1 MLPHI
6 IFGVRGKLPPSP
18 YPKGDGGKGV
28 GVLLTPPSCRIL
40 GVGEGR
46 QLSPA
51 LPLPRIQRQH
61 PYPFIMGF
69 FPLWGEATWRRG
81 KGGVRGRQLSPALP
95 LPRIQRQHPY
105 PFIMGF
111 FPLWGEA
118 TWRRGKGGVRQLSPY
133 PKGEG
138 WERQLGG
145 GGVGGNFPQHPFIMG
160 FFPQPKPL
168 PQNMICGN
176 LEGWEG

>member
-40 GVGEGR
+40 GVGE
-46 QLSPA
+46 
-51 LPLPRIQRQH
+51 
-61 PYPFIMGF
+61 
-69 FPLWGEATWRRG
+69 
-81 KGGVRGRQLSPALP
+81 GRQLSPALP